1 MRREYHGGQNA
12 RDWRRKVAA
21 LAHGQKESVLTYKFK
36 LDVQDGDIDFD
47 AAARTYDVTEGIAQ
61 GSLIGLVCAVHLS
74 GFRLFSNE
82 AKTRQFVN
90 RSRYPEAAFAEA
102 LHAHTEIENAA
113 VTVRS
118 IENVFTTPPRR
129 RDGVGRPWSADE
141 LARRLFQAWNNRSP
155 RETEGDR
162 SEISLAEGIA
172 NEVARKFPGWKEL
185 ADDAAGA
192 LACADE
198 YLATLGDSF
207 PKLGALPPATA
218 GTGRSGTLA
227 YDPESP
233 FVDMDGNEAIWLH
246 QVVAVCAGK
255 LQRDM
260 PGLDPT
266 SPKFAG
272 CLNGEVVTST
282 NNGLSWLFG
291 KGLRSL
297 WKSSVADLVE
307 DLDVPH
313 TQRRRVEQLK
323 AFADAIPVN
332 PIFDTDGYAEFRGSV
347 GGKIAS
353 WVSNYW
359 KRIRELTVL
368 HAQPPAV
375 SIPERLT
382 DAENASLFSGQHT
395 DADGLVALSNR
406 IPERVREAGNALAA
420 LSGSG
425 TPGSQAIETVE
436 AVASELT
443 EIAGQLAMLAN
454 RIDQEIE
461 RATDTEDE
469 DRRRRLETLKRDL
482 SREWKKLPALP
493 RLNKISGGTD
503 DAIGEIQLLEI
514 GLNET
519 LRKRRAHFQRLA
531 EWAGG
536 DVPLDPFP
544 VLEERERKALS
555 DRKMDVGVAAEYALR
570 RLLHRIAAMSRRL
583 SPRAVGQVRDALT
596 TIFLDKKDANRYFH
610 NRHGALY
617 RHPFSTSRHQ
627 AYGIDTNR
635 ARATDWLTWLE
646 KLVTEIREELEAV
659 PNVDHARFRDLLLIE
674 EFVFTTRLGGL
685 PDSIP
690 GRLAKPVADTVSIPP
705 LLAAQLN
712 DDTVSRDVAGRAF
725 NLFNSAINGLAFRV
739 FRDSFIVRTKFQRLD
754 HEELCYV
761 PKNRPW
767 QPPAD
772 YRSAKGEIAKG
783 LALPAVVS
791 DQDGAVLPRETVQK
805 LSKAKFPEPGSRA
818 LLSQAPHDWFV
829 ALDLRNGPVPELAGV
844 PVKKNADGLKQW
856 KVLKKP
862 AFRLIGPPSFKT
874 WLDRAL
880 TSKEVKL
887 GDYTLILDRVF
898 EQSLKVEG
906 ERVRLSVEPV
916 KMKAE
921 LAVPVVDNR
930 SYPEP
935 EDDVLFDNVV
945 AIDLGERRIGY
956 AIFSLT
962 KFVESGCQ
970 DPFEVGSV
978 AIPTFRKLQA
988 AVRRHRGSR
997 QPNQKVGQTYSKALM
1012 QFRENVVGD
1021 VCNRIDTLCERF
1033 RGFPILESSV
1043 GNFETGGRQLEMIY
1057 GSVLRRYVDSKVD
1070 AHKTLRR
1077 QHWFTADTWEHP
1089 YVHTRTWNT
1098 REKQYSGSSESLSVF
1113 PGATINPAYTSQIC
1127 HRCGKNALQ
1136 ALRTMPDKIEVGEDG
1151 HIALE
1156 DGTIRLLER
1165 ADYSPHILKEFRRRK
1180 ERPPLNVSAPKG
1192 SYPRQRIER
1201 IARRNMRQA
1210 SKSEMS
1216 SDTTQSRFKCVYVD
1230 CGYEGHADENAA
1242 INIGRRFLERIDVE
1256 KSRKA
1261 MGLDRGAG
1269 MNEHLRTFPSR
1280 PED

>member
-1 MRREYHGGQNA
+1 
-12 RDWRRKVAA
+12 
-21 LAHGQKESVLTYKFK
+21 
-36 LDVQDGDIDFD
+36 
-47 AAARTYDVTEGIAQ
+47 
-61 GSLIGLVCAVHLS
+61 
-74 GFRLFSNE
+74 
-82 AKTRQFVN
+82 
-90 RSRYPEAAFAEA
+90 
-102 LHAHTEIENAA
+102 
-113 VTVRS
+113 
-118 IENVFTTPPRR
+118 
-129 RDGVGRPWSADE
+129 
-141 LARRLFQAWNNRSP
+141 
-155 RETEGDR
+155 
-162 SEISLAEGIA
+162 
-172 NEVARKFPGWKEL
+172 
-185 ADDAAGA
+185 
-192 LACADE
+192 
-198 YLATLGDSF
+198 
-207 PKLGALPPATA
+207 
-218 GTGRSGTLA
+218 
-227 YDPESP
+227 
-233 FVDMDGNEAIWLH
+233 
-246 QVVAVCAGK
+246 
-255 LQRDM
+255 M

-307 DLDVPH
+307 NLDVLH

-332 PIFDTDGYAEFRGSV
+332 PLFDTDGYAEFRGSV

-368 HAQPPAV
+368 HAQPPDV
-375 SIPERLT
+375 SIPERMT

-406 IPERVREAGNALAA
+406 IPERVRQAGNALAA

-425 TPGSQAIETVE
+425 TSGSQAIETVE
-436 AVASELT
+436 AVASELI
-443 EIAGQLAMLAN
+443 ELAGQLAMLVN

-461 RATDTEDE
+461 RAADTEDE

-503 DAIGEIQLLEI
+503 DAIDEIQLLEI

-555 DRKMDVGVAAEYALR
+555 DRKMDAGVAAEYALR
-570 RLLHRIAAMSRRL
+570 CLLHRIGAASRRL
-583 SPRAVGQVRDALT
+583 SSRTAGQVRDALT
-596 TIFLDKKDANRYFH
+596 AIFLDKKDANRYFH

-617 RHPFSTSRHQ
+617 RHPSSTSRHQ
-627 AYGIDTNR
+627 AYQIDLDR
-635 ARATDWLTWLE
+635 AHAIDWLARLDE
-646 KLVTEIREELEAV
+646 RAAEIHEELRAV
-659 PNVDHARFRDLLLIE
+659 PNADHARFRDLLLIE
-674 EFVFTTRLGGL
+674 EFIFTTRLHGL
-685 PDSIP
+685 PEFVP
-690 GRLAKPVADTVSIPP
+690 GHMAKPDAKTVSIPP
-705 LLAAQLN
+705 LLAAQLDAEN
-712 DDTVSRDVAGRAF
+712 VSRDVTVRAF
-725 NLFNSAINGLAFRV
+725 NLFNTATKGLMFRV
-739 FRDSFIVRTKFQRLD
+739 FRDGFIVRTKFQRVGRN
-754 HEELCYV
+754 ELFYV
-761 PKNRPW
+761 PKDKRW
-767 QPPAD
+767 DPPAG
-772 YRSAKGEIAKG
+772 YSSAKGGISKG
-783 LALPAVVS
+783 LALPAVVR
-791 DQDGAVLPRETVQK
+791 DRTGVLPRETVEG
-805 LSKAKFPEPGSRA
+805 LSKVAFPEGSRA
-818 LLSQAPHDWFV
+818 LLCQAPHDWFV
-829 ALDLRNGPVPELAGV
+829 ELDLRGGTVPNQAGLSV
-844 PVKKNADGLKQW
+844 KKDTTKKNAATLSHWRTAKSS
-856 KVLKKP
+856 
-862 AFRLIGPPSFKT
+862 AFRLKGPPSFKT

-880 TSKEVKL
+880 TNSDMEM
-887 GDYTLILDRVF
+887 GEHTLILDRSF
-898 EQSLKVEG
+898 KQSVRLEG
-906 ERVRLSVEPV
+906 EKAHLSAEPSGIR
-916 KMKAE
+916 AD
-921 LAVPVVDNR
+921 LAIPITDRR
-930 SYPEP
+930 SYPQTEP
-935 EDDVLFDNVV
+935 DLLFYNVV

-988 AVRRHRGSR
+988 AVRRHSGSR

-1057 GSVLRRYVDSKVD
+1057 GSVLRRYVYSEVD
-1070 AHKTLRR
+1070 AHKTIRR
-1077 QHWFTADTWEHP
+1077 QHWFTADTREHP

-1098 REKQYSGSSESLSVF
+1098 REKQYSGSSKPLRIF
-1113 PGATINPAYTSQIC
+1113 PGATINPAGTSQIC

-1136 ALRTMPDKIEVGEDG
+1136 ALRNMPDKIEVGEDG

-1165 ADYSPHILKEFRRRK
+1165 ADYSPHVLKEFRRRK
-1180 ERPPLNVSAPKG
+1180 ERPPLNAPVSKG
-1192 SYPRQRIER
+1192 TQQRQRIES
-1201 IARRNMRQA
+1201 IAKRNMRHA
-1210 SKSEMS
+1210 PLSEMS
-1216 SDTTQSRFKCVYVD
+1216 PDTSQARFKCVYVN
-1230 CGYEGHADENAA
+1230 CGFEGHADENAA

-1269 MNEHLRTFPSR
+1269 MNEHLRTFLSR